1 MQKLMNKDCDR
12 ILRCLHNGPK
22 TTKEIANAI
31 HMPCLRANHLVIDLA
46 KQGLVY
52 AHHCTLNATGS
63 PVNVW
68 ALRPCCERL
77 PTTHDITWCP

>member
-1 MQKLMNKDCDR
+1 MHKLMNEDCDR

-22 TTKEIANAI
+22 TAKEVADAI
-31 HMPCLRANHLVIDLA
+31 RMPRLRANHLMIYLA
-46 KQGLVY
+46 KQGLIY
-52 AHHCTLNATGS
+52 AHHCTPNATGL

-77 PTTHDITWCP
+77 PTSRDVTLRP